1 MSTNNKKDKE
11 LEQFLDRQINII
23 SDFFEGE
30 EQFDKNL
37 KEKLNT
43 TCQINILNKEWIEKW
58 KQIVGYEE
66 IKKNCRKCNNNKN
79 NDNLKNELYDFL
91 IKNNTKKKLEELGK
105 MDFQN
110 YKKDSN
116 IENGNNILFNEVI
129 NFIPMSALYCSY
141 LNKYIEDIKVS
152 GSFVKGKCFLYNE
165 FNNKDKNKKDKIKEK
180 KVLILEKKIGNN
192 NDEFN
197 ALMVTLGENEDIKK
211 FINNVKNK
219 TFEDLMSDKN
229 LKAVKREISKNKVN
243 KIIKNK
249 NDNKIEEVNKKKKED
264 TDKNNKIEVK
274 EKKGEADKNNKIEDK
289 EKKGVIDNEKKEEI
303 DKNKKVDKEKKVE
316 TDKNNKVE
324 DKEEKEKDSN
334 KNEKVEDKEKIGET
348 DKNNKLEENKE
359 EKVED
364 KKEKEKENN
373 ERKEKENNER
383 KEKENKEK
391 KEKENKEQ
399 KEKEK
404 KEQKEKQNNERKEK
418 ENKEKKEKENKE
430 QKEKEN
436 NERKEKENNEK
447 KEKENN
453 ERKEKENN
461 EKKEKEKE
469 NNERKEKEKEKENK
483 AKKEKENKEQKEKE
497 NKKEKEK
504 ENKEK
509 KVEEKNK
516 NAEKNKKE
524 IEENNRKELEQKN
537 KELDEKKKR
546 EVEEKNRKDL
556 EEKKKREEE
565 EKKIKEEEKKKKEL
579 EGKKKKEEEEKKKK
593 KELEEKMRK
602 EFEEKKKK
610 KEEEEKKKKEEEEEK
625 KKKKE
630 EEETK
635 KKKEEE
641 EKMKKEEEN
650 KKNIINTIFKG
661 IQEIHKFDNEIAKNS
676 SQKDKNFLS
685 KCSIINK
692 EWYKKLLEYS
702 NFNIIKEQIKTNE
715 NIESTLKKNNDKIN
729 FNAIETLFQQNPN
742 EIEIKPL
749 DDIENLAFISTRF
762 LENMNGFR
770 KEKGNNINING
781 NDKEITIKNGQALL
795 EINNQFCCFDLQEG
809 NINKPKNKE
818 IFDIPESLNK
828 NEFLKEIKEDKEKI
842 NLRDIAKKKLTP
854 RITIEKDVSLGLDNV
869 GATCYMNAT
878 LQCLAH
884 IKKISDH
891 IVNYKRNKKFTDAK
905 KYRLTKA
912 YAEVVNGIWFPEEG
926 KRSFAPNE
934 FKKVIGEMN
943 SLFAPTAANDAKDLL
958 IFLIEQMHNELN
970 KTKETNLALIMPDNM
985 DPTNQQQVF
994 QCFAQEFT
1002 KKYNSVFSTYCYGSN
1017 TSMTL
1022 CHGCNIAK
1030 YSFQCFS
1037 FIIFPLL
1044 EAKNHRNYLIS
1055 CGSLPQQLY
1064 NQPLNIE
1071 DCFNYYQKIEF
1082 FTGDNQM
1089 YCNYCR
1095 QLRNASMCT
1104 QIYYAPLVLIL
1115 VLNRGRGNLDFREK
1129 FVFWETIN
1137 LFNYVQFKMPDNT
1150 YFLSGIITHLGE
1162 SGEGGHFIAFCR
1174 MSKDSKWYCYN
1185 DSIVNESNF
1194 NEINNKGTP
1203 YILFYQKIKME

>member
-1 MSTNNKKDKE
+1 
-11 LEQFLDRQINII
+11 
-23 SDFFEGE
+23 
-30 EQFDKNL
+30 
-37 KEKLNT
+37 
-43 TCQINILNKEWIEKW
+43 
-58 KQIVGYEE
+58 
-66 IKKNCRKCNNNKN
+66 
-79 NDNLKNELYDFL
+79 
-91 IKNNTKKKLEELGK
+91 
-105 MDFQN
+105 
-110 YKKDSN
+110 
-116 IENGNNILFNEVI
+116 
-129 NFIPMSALYCSY
+129 
-141 LNKYIEDIKVS
+141 
-152 GSFVKGKCFLYNE
+152 
-165 FNNKDKNKKDKIKEK
+165 
-180 KVLILEKKIGNN
+180 
-192 NDEFN
+192 
-197 ALMVTLGENEDIKK
+197 
-211 FINNVKNK
+211 
-219 TFEDLMSDKN
+219 
-229 LKAVKREISKNKVN
+229 
-243 KIIKNK
+243 
-249 NDNKIEEVNKKKKED
+249 
-264 TDKNNKIEVK
+264 
-274 EKKGEADKNNKIEDK
+274 
-289 EKKGVIDNEKKEEI
+289 
-303 DKNKKVDKEKKVE
+303 
-316 TDKNNKVE
+316 
-324 DKEEKEKDSN
+324 
-334 KNEKVEDKEKIGET
+334 
-348 DKNNKLEENKE
+348 
-359 EKVED
+359 
-364 KKEKEKENN
+364 
-373 ERKEKENNER
+373 
-383 KEKENKEK
+383 
-391 KEKENKEQ
+391 
-399 KEKEK
+399 
-404 KEQKEKQNNERKEK
+404 
-418 ENKEKKEKENKE
+418 
-430 QKEKEN
+430 
-436 NERKEKENNEK
+436 
-447 KEKENN
+447 
-453 ERKEKENN
+453 
-461 EKKEKEKE
+461 
-469 NNERKEKEKEKENK
+469 
-483 AKKEKENKEQKEKE
+483 
-497 NKKEKEK
+497 
-504 ENKEK
+504 
-509 KVEEKNK
+509 
-516 NAEKNKKE
+516 
-524 IEENNRKELEQKN
+524 
-537 KELDEKKKR
+537 
-546 EVEEKNRKDL
+546 
-556 EEKKKREEE
+556 
-565 EKKIKEEEKKKKEL
+565 
-579 EGKKKKEEEEKKKK
+579 
-593 KELEEKMRK
+593 
-602 EFEEKKKK
+602 
-610 KEEEEKKKKEEEEEK
+610 
-625 KKKKE
+625 
-630 EEETK
+630 
-635 KKKEEE
+635 
-641 EKMKKEEEN
+641 
-650 KKNIINTIFKG
+650 
-661 IQEIHKFDNEIAKNS
+661 
-676 SQKDKNFLS
+676 
-685 KCSIINK
+685 
-692 EWYKKLLEYS
+692 
-702 NFNIIKEQIKTNE
+702 
-715 NIESTLKKNNDKIN
+715 
-729 FNAIETLFQQNPN
+729 
-742 EIEIKPL
+742 
-749 DDIENLAFISTRF
+749 
-762 LENMNGFR
+762 MNGFR
-770 KEKGNNINING
+770 KEIGNNINING

-818 IFDIPESLNK
+818 IFDIPEGLNK
-828 NEFLKEIKEDKEKI
+828 NEFLKDIKENKEKI
-842 NLRDIAKKKLTP
+842 NLRDLAKKKLTP

-970 KTKETNLALIMPDNM
+970 KTNETNLALIMPDNM

-1055 CGSLPQQLY
+1055 CGSLPQMLY

>member
-1 MSTNNKKDKE
+1 MSTGNNKKENKKE
-11 LEQFLDRQINII
+11 LERFFDHQINLI
-23 SDFFEGE
+23 SDLFEGE
-30 EQFDKNL
+30 EMLDKNL
-37 KEKLNT
+37 AENLSK

-58 KQIVGYEE
+58 KKFVGYEQ
-66 IKKNCRKCNNNKN
+66 IKEKCKKINNSTHQGNSKDELYKFFIDNKTKN
-79 NDNLKNELYDFL
+79 NLDD
-91 IKNNTKKKLEELGK
+91 LGK
-105 MDFQN
+105 MDFSI
-110 YKKDSN
+110 KEGTN
-116 IENGNNILFNEVI
+116 IEKGNSILFKEHI
-129 NFIPMSALYCSY
+129 NFIPMIGLYCSY
-141 LNKYIEDIKVS
+141 LKKDNQSITVS
-152 GSFVKGKCFLYNE
+152 GSFNKGKIFLYNE
-165 FNNKDKNKKDKIKEK
+165 NNDKKIKEK
-180 KVLILEKKIGNN
+180 KMLVLEKRKGNN
-192 NDEFN
+192 NSDFD
-197 ALMVTLGENEDIKK
+197 ALMITLGQKESFKEC
-211 FINNVKNK
+211 INNIKDK
-219 TFEDLMSDKN
+219 TFEELINDKN
-229 LKAVKREISKNKVN
+229 LNAVKREISQNPSKEN
-243 KIIKNK
+243 IKNK
-249 NDNKIEEVNKKKKED
+249 NDNKKEL
-264 TDKNNKIEVK
+264 
-274 EKKGEADKNNKIEDK
+274 
-289 EKKGVIDNEKKEEI
+289 EKKELE
-303 DKNKKVDKEKKVE
+303 DEKK
-316 TDKNNKVE
+316 N
-324 DKEEKEKDSN
+324 EEGK
-334 KNEKVEDKEKIGET
+334 
-348 DKNNKLEENKE
+348 KNNKLE
-359 EKVED
+359 
-364 KKEKEKENN
+364 
-373 ERKEKENNER
+373 
-383 KEKENKEK
+383 
-391 KEKENKEQ
+391 
-399 KEKEK
+399 
-404 KEQKEKQNNERKEK
+404 
-418 ENKEKKEKENKE
+418 
-430 QKEKEN
+430 
-436 NERKEKENNEK
+436 
-447 KEKENN
+447 
-453 ERKEKENN
+453 
-461 EKKEKEKE
+461 
-469 NNERKEKEKEKENK
+469 
-483 AKKEKENKEQKEKE
+483 
-497 NKKEKEK
+497 NKKE
-504 ENKEK
+504 
-509 KVEEKNK
+509 
-516 NAEKNKKE
+516 AEDK
-524 IEENNRKELEQKN
+524 KN
-537 KELDEKKKR
+537 KEL
-546 EVEEKNRKDL
+546 L
-556 EEKKKREEE
+556 EEKKKKEAEDKKNKELLE
-565 EKKIKEEEKKKKEL
+565 EKKKKEAEDKKNKELLEEKKKKESEDKKNRELLEEKKKKEAEDKKNRELLEEKKKKEAEDKKNKELLEEKKKKEAELLEEKKKKEL
-579 EGKKKKEEEEKKKK
+579 EEEKKKQEAEDKKNKELEKEKKKKELEKKKKKEEEEKMRKELEEKNKREEEEKKKKEEEEKKKK
-593 KELEEKMRK
+593 EEEEKKKKELEEQNKREEEEKKKKEEEKMRKELEEKMRK

-610 KEEEEKKKKEEEEEK
+610 EEEEKNNIKKKD
-625 KKKKE
+625 
-630 EEETK
+630 
-635 KKKEEE
+635 
-641 EKMKKEEEN
+641 
-650 KKNIINTIFKG
+650 NIIKG
-661 IQEIHKFDNEIAKNS
+661 IQENIIFEKEIAKNS

-702 NFNIIKEQIKTNE
+702 NFNIIKEQIKANE
-715 NIESTLKKNNDKIN
+715 DIESTLKKNNDKIN
-729 FNAIETLFQQNPN
+729 FNGIETLFQQNPN
-742 EIEIKPL
+742 EIEVKPL
-749 DDIENLAFISTRF
+749 DDIENLAFISTKF

-770 KEKGNNINING
+770 KENGSNINING
-781 NDKEITIKNGQALL
+781 NDKEITIRNGQALL

-958 IFLIEQMHNELN
+958 IFLIERMHNELN

>member
-1 MSTNNKKDKE
+1 MSSNNNKQKDKE
-11 LEQFLDRQINII
+11 LERFLNDQINII
-23 SDFFEGE
+23 NDFSEGE

-37 KEKLNT
+37 RDKLNT
-43 TCQINILNKEWIEKW
+43 TCQINILNKEWIKKW
-58 KQIVGYEE
+58 KEIVDYEQIKEKC
-66 IKKNCRKCNNNKN
+66 KKINNNKHN
-79 NDNLKNELYDFL
+79 ENMINELYDRFN
-91 IKNNTKKKLEELGK
+91 KNNTKKNLEELGK
-105 MDFQN
+105 IHFPIIKN
-110 YKKDSN
+110 GSN
-116 IENGNNILFNEVI
+116 IENANNILFNENI
-129 NFIPMSALYCSY
+129 NFIPMSSYYCSY
-141 LNKYIEDIKVS
+141 LKKYIENNINVT

-165 FNNKDKNKKDKIKEK
+165 INKKDKIKEK

-197 ALMVTLGENEDIKK
+197 ALMVTLGEEEDIKK
-211 FINNVKNK
+211 FIDKIKNK
-219 TFEDLMSDKN
+219 KFEELMNDKN
-229 LKAVKREISKNKVN
+229 LKVEKREISQNQVN
-243 KIIKNK
+243 EIIRNK
-249 NDNKIEEVNKKKKED
+249 NDNKIEEENKEKKGE
-264 TDKNNKIEVK
+264 TDKNNKIKDK
-274 EKKGEADKNNKIEDK
+274 EKKGEAEKNNKIEDK
-289 EKKGVIDNEKKEEI
+289 EKKGVVGNEKKEEI
-303 DKNKKVDKEKKVE
+303 DKNIKVDKEKKGE
-316 TDKNNKVE
+316 TDKNKKVE
-324 DKEEKEKDSN
+324 NNEEKKKDSN
-334 KNEKVEDKEKIGET
+334 KNEKVKEKEKIVET

-383 KEKENKEK
+383 KEKENKE
-391 KEKENKEQ
+391 Q
-399 KEKEK
+399 KE
-404 KEQKEKQNNERKEK
+404 
-418 ENKEKKEKENKE
+418 KEKENKE

-436 NERKEKENNEK
+436 NEKKEKENNEK

-461 EKKEKEKE
+461 EKKEKE
-469 NNERKEKEKEKENK
+469 NNERKEKEKENK

-524 IEENNRKELEQKN
+524 IEENNRKELEQKK
-537 KELDEKKKR
+537 KELDDKKKR
-546 EVEEKNRKDL
+546 EEEEKNRKDL
-556 EEKKKREEE
+556 EEKKKREEEEKKKKEEE

-602 EFEEKKKK
+602 EFEEKKKE

-630 EEETK
+630 EEEKKKKKEEEEKK

-661 IQEIHKFDNEIAKNS
+661 IQEIHKFDNEIAKIS

-905 KYRLTKA
+905 KYKLTKA

>member
-229 LKAVKREISKNKVN
+229 LKAVKREISQNKVN

-383 KEKENKEK
+383 KEKENNEK
-391 KEKENKEQ
+391 KEKEN
-399 KEKEK
+399 

-430 QKEKEN
+430 KKEKENKEQKEKEN
-436 NERKEKENNEK
+436 NER
-447 KEKENN
+447 
-453 ERKEKENN
+453 
-461 EKKEKEKE
+461 
-469 NNERKEKEKEKENK
+469 KEKENK

-516 NAEKNKKE
+516 NAERNKKE

-556 EEKKKREEE
+556 EEKKKREEEEKKKKEEE

>member
-1 MSTNNKKDKE
+1 MSTGNNKKENKKE
-11 LEQFLDRQINII
+11 LERFFDHQINLI
-23 SDFFEGE
+23 SDLFEGE
-30 EQFDKNL
+30 EMLDKNL
-37 KEKLNT
+37 AENLSK

-58 KQIVGYEE
+58 KKFVGYEQ
-66 IKKNCRKCNNNKN
+66 IKEKCKKINNSTHQGNSKDELYKFFIDNKTKN
-79 NDNLKNELYDFL
+79 NLDD
-91 IKNNTKKKLEELGK
+91 LGK
-105 MDFQN
+105 MDFSI
-110 YKKDSN
+110 KEGTN
-116 IENGNNILFNEVI
+116 IEKGNSILFKEHI
-129 NFIPMSALYCSY
+129 NFIPMIGLYCSY
-141 LNKYIEDIKVS
+141 LKKDNQSITVS
-152 GSFVKGKCFLYNE
+152 GSFNKGKIFLYNE
-165 FNNKDKNKKDKIKEK
+165 NNDKKIKEK
-180 KVLILEKKIGNN
+180 KMLVLEKRKGNN
-192 NDEFN
+192 NSDFD
-197 ALMVTLGENEDIKK
+197 ALMITLGQKESFKEC
-211 FINNVKNK
+211 INNIKDK
-219 TFEDLMSDKN
+219 TFEELINDKN
-229 LKAVKREISKNKVN
+229 LNAVKREISQNPSKEN
-243 KIIKNK
+243 IKNK
-249 NDNKIEEVNKKKKED
+249 NDNKKEL
-264 TDKNNKIEVK
+264 
-274 EKKGEADKNNKIEDK
+274 
-289 EKKGVIDNEKKEEI
+289 EKKELE
-303 DKNKKVDKEKKVE
+303 DEKK
-316 TDKNNKVE
+316 N
-324 DKEEKEKDSN
+324 EEGK
-334 KNEKVEDKEKIGET
+334 
-348 DKNNKLEENKE
+348 KNNKLE
-359 EKVED
+359 
-364 KKEKEKENN
+364 
-373 ERKEKENNER
+373 
-383 KEKENKEK
+383 
-391 KEKENKEQ
+391 
-399 KEKEK
+399 
-404 KEQKEKQNNERKEK
+404 
-418 ENKEKKEKENKE
+418 
-430 QKEKEN
+430 
-436 NERKEKENNEK
+436 
-447 KEKENN
+447 
-453 ERKEKENN
+453 
-461 EKKEKEKE
+461 
-469 NNERKEKEKEKENK
+469 
-483 AKKEKENKEQKEKE
+483 
-497 NKKEKEK
+497 NKKE
-504 ENKEK
+504 
-509 KVEEKNK
+509 
-516 NAEKNKKE
+516 AEDK
-524 IEENNRKELEQKN
+524 KN
-537 KELDEKKKR
+537 KEL
-546 EVEEKNRKDL
+546 L
-556 EEKKKREEE
+556 EEKKKKEAEDKKNKELLE
-565 EKKIKEEEKKKKEL
+565 EKKKKEAEDKKNKELLEEKKKKESEDKKNRELLEEKKKKEAEDKKNRELLEEKKKKEAEDKKNRELLEEKKKKEAEDKKNKELLEEKKKKEAELLEEKKKKEL
-579 EGKKKKEEEEKKKK
+579 EEEKKKQEAEDKKNKELEKEKKKKELEKKKKKEEEEKMRKELEEKNKREEEEKKKKEEEEKKKK
-593 KELEEKMRK
+593 EEEEKKKKELEEQNKREEEEKKKKEEEKMRKELEEKMRK

-610 KEEEEKKKKEEEEEK
+610 EEEEKNNIKKKD
-625 KKKKE
+625 
-630 EEETK
+630 
-635 KKKEEE
+635 
-641 EKMKKEEEN
+641 
-650 KKNIINTIFKG
+650 NIIKG
-661 IQEIHKFDNEIAKNS
+661 IQENIIFEKEIAKNS

-702 NFNIIKEQIKTNE
+702 NFNIIKEQIKANE
-715 NIESTLKKNNDKIN
+715 DIESTLKKNNDKIN
-729 FNAIETLFQQNPN
+729 FNGIETLFQQNPN
-742 EIEIKPL
+742 EIEVKPL
-749 DDIENLAFISTRF
+749 DDIENLAFISTKF

-770 KEKGNNINING
+770 KENGSNINING
-781 NDKEITIKNGQALL
+781 NDKEITIRNGQALL

-958 IFLIEQMHNELN
+958 IFLIERMHNELN

>member
-1 MSTNNKKDKE
+1 MSTGNNKKENKKE
-11 LEQFLDRQINII
+11 LERFFDHQINLI
-23 SDFFEGE
+23 SDLFEGE
-30 EQFDKNL
+30 EMLDKNL
-37 KEKLNT
+37 AENLSK

-58 KQIVGYEE
+58 KKFVGYEQ
-66 IKKNCRKCNNNKN
+66 IKEKCKKINNSTHQGNSKDELYKFFIDNKTKN
-79 NDNLKNELYDFL
+79 NLDD
-91 IKNNTKKKLEELGK
+91 LGK
-105 MDFQN
+105 MDFSI
-110 YKKDSN
+110 KEGTN
-116 IENGNNILFNEVI
+116 IEKGNSILFKEHI
-129 NFIPMSALYCSY
+129 NFIPMIGLYCSY
-141 LNKYIEDIKVS
+141 LKKDNQSITVS
-152 GSFVKGKCFLYNE
+152 GSFNKGKIFLYNE
-165 FNNKDKNKKDKIKEK
+165 NNDKKIKEK
-180 KVLILEKKIGNN
+180 KMLVLEKRKGNN
-192 NDEFN
+192 NSDFD
-197 ALMVTLGENEDIKK
+197 ALMITLGQKESFKEC
-211 FINNVKNK
+211 INNIKDK
-219 TFEDLMSDKN
+219 TFEELINDKN
-229 LKAVKREISKNKVN
+229 LNAVKREISQNPSKEN
-243 KIIKNK
+243 IKNK
-249 NDNKIEEVNKKKKED
+249 NDNKKEL
-264 TDKNNKIEVK
+264 
-274 EKKGEADKNNKIEDK
+274 
-289 EKKGVIDNEKKEEI
+289 EKKELE
-303 DKNKKVDKEKKVE
+303 DEKK
-316 TDKNNKVE
+316 N
-324 DKEEKEKDSN
+324 EEGK
-334 KNEKVEDKEKIGET
+334 
-348 DKNNKLEENKE
+348 KNNKLE
-359 EKVED
+359 
-364 KKEKEKENN
+364 
-373 ERKEKENNER
+373 
-383 KEKENKEK
+383 
-391 KEKENKEQ
+391 
-399 KEKEK
+399 
-404 KEQKEKQNNERKEK
+404 
-418 ENKEKKEKENKE
+418 
-430 QKEKEN
+430 
-436 NERKEKENNEK
+436 
-447 KEKENN
+447 
-453 ERKEKENN
+453 
-461 EKKEKEKE
+461 
-469 NNERKEKEKEKENK
+469 
-483 AKKEKENKEQKEKE
+483 
-497 NKKEKEK
+497 NKKE
-504 ENKEK
+504 
-509 KVEEKNK
+509 
-516 NAEKNKKE
+516 AEDK
-524 IEENNRKELEQKN
+524 KN
-537 KELDEKKKR
+537 KEL
-546 EVEEKNRKDL
+546 L
-556 EEKKKREEE
+556 EEKKKKEAEDKKNKELLE
-565 EKKIKEEEKKKKEL
+565 EKKKKESEDKKNRELLEEKKKKEAEDKKNRELLEEKKKKEAEDKKNRELLEEKKKKEAEDKKNKELLEEKKKKEAELLEEKKKKEL
-579 EGKKKKEEEEKKKK
+579 EEEKKKQEAEDKKNKELEKEKKKKELEKKKKKEEEEKMRKELEEKNKREEEEKKKKEEEEKKKK
-593 KELEEKMRK
+593 EEEEKKKKELEEQNKREEEEKKKKEEEKMRKELEEKMRK

-610 KEEEEKKKKEEEEEK
+610 EEEEKNNIKKKD
-625 KKKKE
+625 
-630 EEETK
+630 
-635 KKKEEE
+635 
-641 EKMKKEEEN
+641 
-650 KKNIINTIFKG
+650 NIIKG
-661 IQEIHKFDNEIAKNS
+661 IQENIIFEKEIAKNS

-702 NFNIIKEQIKTNE
+702 NFNIIKEQIKANE
-715 NIESTLKKNNDKIN
+715 DIESTLKKNNDKIN
-729 FNAIETLFQQNPN
+729 FNGIETLFQQNPN
-742 EIEIKPL
+742 EIEVKPL
-749 DDIENLAFISTRF
+749 DDIENLAFISTKF

-770 KEKGNNINING
+770 KENGSNINING
-781 NDKEITIKNGQALL
+781 NDKEITIRNGQALL

-958 IFLIEQMHNELN
+958 IFLIERMHNELN

>member
-229 LKAVKREISKNKVN
+229 LKAVKREISQNKVN

-399 KEKEK
+399 KEKEN

-516 NAEKNKKE
+516 NAERNKKE

-565 EKKIKEEEKKKKEL
+565 EKKKKEEEEKKIKEEEKKKKEL

-602 EFEEKKKK
+602 EFEEKKKE

-630 EEETK
+630 EEEKK

-661 IQEIHKFDNEIAKNS
+661 IQEIHKFDNEIAKIS

-702 NFNIIKEQIKTNE
+702 NFNII
-715 NIESTLKKNNDKIN
+715 KKNNDKIN

-905 KYRLTKA
+905 KYKLTKA

-1115 VLNRGRGNLDFREK
+1115 VLNRGRGNLDFQEK